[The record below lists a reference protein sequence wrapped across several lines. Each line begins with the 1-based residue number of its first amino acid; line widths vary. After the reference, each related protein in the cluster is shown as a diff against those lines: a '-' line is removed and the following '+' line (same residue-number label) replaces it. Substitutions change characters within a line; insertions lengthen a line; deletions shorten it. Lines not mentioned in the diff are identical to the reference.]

1 MSGTWDTEALPDQTI
16 AGGLWG
22 VSVLDITNADYN
34 TDALE
39 GETVALFF
47 NGIDNGTGVVTGGTI
62 TNTTHFWIGAVGLPY
77 TSTYQ
82 SNPLNAQTPSG
93 MAKGRIKRIN
103 EIALEFYKSL
113 GMEYSNDGENWFPVG
128 VPEGEDDTV
137 LFTGT
142 IPNLTFEGKLD
153 YDGYLYLRQTKP
165 YSMNLLG
172 IYSQAEIA
180 RQ

>member
-1 MSGTWDTEALPDQTI
+1 
-16 AGGLWG
+16 
-22 VSVLDITNADYN
+22 
-34 TDALE
+34 
-39 GETVALFF
+39 
-47 NGIDNGTGVVTGGTI
+47 
-62 TNTTHFWIGAVGLPY
+62 
-77 TSTYQ
+77 
-82 SNPLNAQTPSG
+82 